1 MQFTFAALT
10 GAIRFTL
17 QSPREAARV
26 VIGLRLSTATGWTA
40 LALAAVVS
48 TLLSSLALQIA
59 PVDLEPSVAAV
70 FGNPLRLAL
79 LQFGVLAV
87 SVALVFT
94 VGRRMGGTGDLAG
107 TLAVLSW
114 LEVIQIGLQVV
125 QLAVMLVA
133 PPVADVIGLFGVV
146 LFFWLFSQFVAE
158 LHAVESGWRVFGAAV
173 LTGFALSFALALLL
187 VILGVAVHV

>member
-1 MQFTFAALT
+1 MQFTLAALI

-17 QSPREAARV
+17 RAPRDAARA
-26 VIGLRLSTATGWTA
+26 VIGLRLSTSTGWTA
-40 LALAAVVS
+40 LALSAVAS

-59 PVDLEPSVAAV
+59 PVELEPAVAAV

-79 LQFGVLAV
+79 LQFGVLALGA
-87 SVALVFT
+87 ALVFS

-114 LEVIQIGLQVV
+114 LEVIQIVV
-125 QLAVMLVA
+125 QLIQLAVILVA
-133 PPVADVIGLFGVV
+133 PPVADVIGLAGVV

-158 LHAVESGWRVFGAAV
+158 LHGVSSGWNVFGALV
-173 LTGFALSFALALLL
+173 LTGFALSFALAVLLA
-187 VILGVAVHV
+187 ILGVAAHV